1 MTIERTAY
9 GSLVWQKRQTLKK
22 LFGKSLFEL
31 EVASPCHLVSWQAA
45 LLGDWPSSYLLYFET
60 SNCNDE

>member
-45 LLGDWPSSYLLYFET
+45 LST
-60 SNCNDE
+60 R